1 MTARLF
7 VTADNHLNRF
17 MARLTV
23 SRLEDRRRRLR
34 QAFRHVVDA
43 AIEAKAAALILGGDT
58 FDSVDP
64 RNLERAA
71 FARMLRRLR
80 DAGVAVVATGGN
92 HDSPR
97 QSTDHGGY
105 GPFAE
110 FEEAR
115 LLHYLGVLDDGVGV
129 KHVIVESDNQ
139 LIAIAGMPWR
149 PATEGD
155 PIAGVTFPEIR
166 HGASETSPGREPD
179 WRVFV
184 THASIEGHTY
194 PGPLEPVI
202 GRQTLAN
209 LEADLV
215 VVGHVHQSLV
225 SVIPCPSGRQCHV
238 VVPGSTEQMT
248 FGEDNVRPGYV
259 VVTLPRHEAL
269 TVSRRLISPQPR
281 VALDIPST
289 EITPESL
296 GGLRADAIDATGSV
310 TRRLE
315 VVADPDTMAT
325 LRIHGPAPREV
336 LDDLNLAAVHA
347 FGAHAFFSF
356 DLDASGLIP
365 ADMGGATSTNGERRS
380 AVDEVRATID
390 GMAVGASS
398 DELAVLEEAWVRI
411 APILGGFGSDSHLS
425 PAHDATTGVGDAVG
439 AAP

>member
-17 MARLTV
+17 TARLTV

-34 QAFRHVVDA
+34 HAFRQVVDA

-58 FDSVDP
+58 FDAVDP

-115 LLHYLGVLDDGVGV
+115 LLHYLGIPDEGGDV
-129 KHVIVESDNQ
+129 KHVIIESDGQ
-139 LIAIAGMPWR
+139 VIAVAGTPWR
-149 PATEGD
+149 PATDGD
-155 PIAGVTFPEIR
+155 PIFGLTFPEIR
-166 HGASETSPGREPD
+166 HDLSEPHRGRAAD

-184 THASIEGHTY
+184 THASVEGHTY

-202 GRQTLAN
+202 RRQTIAN
-209 LEADLV
+209 LEADLI
-215 VVGHVHQSLV
+215 VVGHVHQHMV

-238 VVPGSTEQMT
+238 VVPGSTERMT
-248 FGEDNVRPGYV
+248 FGEADVRPGYFV
-259 VVTLPRHEAL
+259 VDLPSHGAL
-269 TVSRRLISPQPR
+269 TVSRRSIAAQPR
-281 VALDIPST
+281 IVLEIPST
-289 EITPESL
+289 ELTPESL
-296 GGLRADAIDATGSV
+296 GGLRADAVDATGSV
-310 TRRLE
+310 VRRLE
-315 VVADPDTMAT
+315 AVADTDTMAS
-325 LRIHGPAPREV
+325 LRIHGPALREV
-336 LDDLNLAAVHA
+336 LDDLNLAAIHA
-347 FGAHAFFSF
+347 FGAHAFFGF

-365 ADMGGATSTNGERRS
+365 ADLGGASSTIGERRT
-380 AVDEVRATID
+380 AVDEVRATIES
-390 GMAVGASS
+390 MATGASG
-398 DELAVLEEAWVRI
+398 DERAVLEEAWARI
-411 APILGGFGSDSHLS
+411 VPILGGLGSD
-425 PAHDATTGVGDAVG
+425 AHVTPTPDATTGSNDAER
-439 AAP
+439 ATA